1 MNQKDQV
8 LNHFTKKKSITSW
21 EAIQKYGIT
30 RLAAVI
36 CELKISHNI
45 MTINEKADGKRW
57 AKYVYMG
64 KNK

>member
-8 LNHFTKKKSITSW
+8 LNHFAKKKSITSW

-36 CELKISHNI
+36 CELKTNHNI
-45 MTINEKADGKRW
+45 MTVNETADGKRW
-57 AKYVYMG
+57 ARYVYMG
-64 KNK
+64 VNK